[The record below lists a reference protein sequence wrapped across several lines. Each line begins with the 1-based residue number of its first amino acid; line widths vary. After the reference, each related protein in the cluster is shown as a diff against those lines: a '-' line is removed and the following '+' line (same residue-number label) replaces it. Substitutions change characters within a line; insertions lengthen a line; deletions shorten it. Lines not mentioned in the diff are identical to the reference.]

1 MDKINSY
8 RKMLLEAK
16 SESAFQKVSNLYS
29 DDILEYKTFPDEY
42 LAFLI
47 EILTKP
53 QFYTKQGV
61 FRFLAI
67 IGIETDIMSTAQ
79 LKNISDA
86 IIDSYVNYADGMLC
100 LTACD
105 FIARYYPHEEAE
117 RILLRLKYMEN
128 EKEEKGF
135 ADDGLRIL
143 RNERQKTDVTKERD

>member
-1 MDKINSY
+1 MDKINTF

-16 SESAFQKVSNLYS
+16 SESAYQKVSNLYS
-29 DDILEYKTFPDEY
+29 DDILEYKKFPDEY

-47 EILTKP
+47 EILTKH
-53 QFYTKQGV
+53 QFYTKRGA
-61 FRFLAI
+61 FHFLAI

-86 IIDSYVNYADGMLC
+86 IIDNYVNYADEMLC

-117 RILLRLKYMEN
+117 RILLRLKHIEN

-143 RNERQKTDVTKERD
+143 SNEKRRTESNE

>member
-1 MDKINSY
+1 MDKINTF

-16 SESAFQKVSNLYS
+16 SESAYQKISNLYS
-29 DDILEYKTFPDEY
+29 DDILEYKNFPDEY

-47 EILTKP
+47 EILTKHR
-53 QFYTKQGV
+53 FYTKRGA
-61 FRFLAI
+61 FHFLAI

-86 IIDSYVNYADGMLC
+86 IIDKYVNYADEMLC

-117 RILLRLKYMEN
+117 RILLRLKYIEN

-143 RNERQKTDVTKERD
+143 SNEKRRTESNE